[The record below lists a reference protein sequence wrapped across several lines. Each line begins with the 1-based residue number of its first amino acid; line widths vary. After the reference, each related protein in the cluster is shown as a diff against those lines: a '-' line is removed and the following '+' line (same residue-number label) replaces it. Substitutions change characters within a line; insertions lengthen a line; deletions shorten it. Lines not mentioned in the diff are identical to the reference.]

1 MTSAAAPWSVVV
13 AVQDVPETG
22 KRFDLAADEPV
33 RAEIA
38 RIAGLR
44 DLPRFE
50 ASFDVSRRGRDGLH
64 VTGSVSAT
72 VGQTCVVTLDAIESE
87 VNEAV
92 DLIFAPAPD
101 GDREPNGDRES
112 AGDTRQ
118 DGIEPMVG
126 GRVDLGAIA
135 TEFLVLGVDPYPRKP
150 GVAFEA
156 PSAAEPGGH
165 PFAALSA
172 LKGRNEDGR

>member
-1 MTSAAAPWSVVV
+1 MGPPAAAPWSVVV

-22 KRFDLAADEPV
+22 KRFDLAADEQV
-33 RAEIA
+33 RAEVA

-44 DLPRFE
+44 ALPRFE

-101 GDREPNGDRES
+101 GDREN

-118 DGIEPMVG
+118 EGIEPMVG

-156 PSAAEPGGH
+156 PSAAQSGGN

-172 LKGRNEDGR
+172 LKGRNKDGR